1 MIDFIRLSQT
11 HLNLLEIC
19 PPKFQQVYLDGFS
32 SIPHPEQQ
40 ESLAWGSRFHQ
51 LMQQREL
58 GLPIESLLATDRELE
73 SSITA
78 LIQATSDV
86 WNNNNDNWREAEHC
100 RTYAIGNFLLTV
112 IYDLLIA
119 ETQTAKI
126 FDWKTYRQPPK
137 KHKLA
142 NNWQTRLYLYLLAET
157 SSYSPEQISMTYWFV
172 KSANP
177 QSFTFTYSDAQH
189 TKTEQDL
196 TNLLNGLET
205 WLKPEQLSDSAF
217 PHRTNCETNCPFNQ
231 FFRNKALS
239 NNKEFPK
246 NSGDLNNRLEAD
258 WLTSVAEIEEISI

>member
-1 MIDFIRLSQT
+1 MTNLIRLSQS

-58 GLPIESLLATDRELE
+58 GLPIESLLAADRELE

-78 LIQATSDV
+78 LVQAAPDV
-86 WNNNNDNWREAEHC
+86 LNNKNHYWREAEHC
-100 RTYAIGNFLLTV
+100 RTHVIGNFLLTA

-119 ETQTAKI
+119 GTQTARI
-126 FDWKTYRQPPK
+126 FDWKTYRQPQN

-142 NNWQTRLYLYLLAET
+142 SNWQTRLYLYVLAET

-172 KSANP
+172 KSTNP
-177 QSFTFTYSDAQH
+177 QSLTFTYSDTQH
-189 TKTEQDL
+189 AKTERDL
-196 TNLLNGLET
+196 TNLLNNLGK
-205 WLKPEQLSDSAF
+205 WLAAESWQNIAF
-217 PHRTNCETNCPFNQ
+217 PHRTNCETNCPFYQ
-231 FFRNKALS
+231 FFKNTALPC
-239 NNKEFPK
+239 NRAIATNHQD
-246 NSGDLNNRLEAD
+246 SGDRFEVD
-258 WLTSVAEIEEISI
+258 WLTSIAEIEEISI